1 MNGLLY
7 TGTRGVRGVELLKI
21 RPYHFSE
28 YSKHDTTVRF
38 ASVVDFVN
46 LPVFDGVFL
55 DRPQRTHHLPD
66 L

>member
-38 ASVVDFVN
+38 ASVVDVVIAFVQSSSFRWR
-46 LPVFDGVFL
+46 LS
-55 DRPQRTHHLPD
+55 
-66 L
+66 